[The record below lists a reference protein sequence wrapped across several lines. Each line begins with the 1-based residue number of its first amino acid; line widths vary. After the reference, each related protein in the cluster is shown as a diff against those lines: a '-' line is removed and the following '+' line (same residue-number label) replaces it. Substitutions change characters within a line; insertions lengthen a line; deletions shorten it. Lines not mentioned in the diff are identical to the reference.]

1 LAQWVSLVLKKAL
14 TPNNIQKGFEIT
26 SIWPLNP
33 NVMQGKHPFENFKNV
48 QEPTNINSVVVDE
61 LQI

>member
-1 LAQWVSLVLKKAL
+1 MGFIGVKKAL